1 MACSRRALG
10 TPQVLPLDC
19 PGPSVLRTGD
29 MGVWMGAPE
38 LGEFALLSEVSE
50 ICTCSLGGFVYH
62 SDRAIKCQAYSL
74 EEVAEQRESRQEH
87 LFLCSELKATTNK
100 EAKNP

>member
-1 MACSRRALG
+1 
-10 TPQVLPLDC
+10 
-19 PGPSVLRTGD
+19 
-29 MGVWMGAPE
+29 MGAPE

-62 SDRAIKCQAYSL
+62 SDRAIKCRASSL
-74 EEVAEQRESRQEH
+74 EEEAEQRESRQEH
-87 LFLCSELKATTNK
+87 LVLCWELKATTNK